1 MRRAILLHKT
11 VIIIVLL
18 LLRLAASGQV
28 KVYGTVY
35 DRSARFG
42 MEGVSVKTNSGA
54 GTVTDSFGRYN
65 IWLPLDDSISFS
77 YQGKSTQKFAVREL
91 RRGRAFDMSIH
102 VDIKT
107 LPTVEVISKPHTP
120 QLDSIENR
128 NEYRKIFDFER
139 EYLTSNGMGAGVNL
153 DLLFGM
159 KKAKRMEQF
168 RRRLEAQERDKYVDY
183 RFNRGLVKRIT
194 GLQSQALDTFM
205 LQYRPS
211 YEMLL
216 WFENDY
222 EYYKYIRD
230 EGLYFSEMWRREHPL
245 QGQ

>member
-1 MRRAILLHKT
+1 MRRAILLRRT
-11 VIIIVLL
+11 VIIAVLI
-18 LLRLAASGQV
+18 LLRLTAAAQV

-42 MEGVSVKTNSGA
+42 MSGVSVRSNSGA
-54 GTVTDSFGRYN
+54 GAVTDSLGRYSLM
-65 IWLPLDDSISFS
+65 LPVSDSISFS
-77 YQGKSTQKFAVREL
+77 YQGKSTQKFAVAEI

-107 LPTVEVISKPHTP
+107 LPTVEVISKPHTH
-120 QLDSIENR
+120 QLDSIEFR
-128 NEYRKIFDFER
+128 NEYRKVFDFER
-139 EYLTSNGMGAGVNL
+139 EYLTSNGMGAGLNL

-168 RRRLEAQERDKYVDY
+168 RRRLEAQERDKYISY
-183 RFNRGLVKRIT
+183 RFNRPLVKRIT
-194 GLQSQALDTFM
+194 SLDGPALDTFM
-205 LQYRPS
+205 LQFRPS

-230 EGLYFSEMWRREHPL
+230 EGLYFSEMWRREHP
-245 QGQ
+245 QE